1 LASRDA
7 SLVNA
12 GERFDCSSHELV
24 PTATNELV
32 APLGIENRTLC
43 DHGTSFAAS
52 LLRHSQNQIN
62 YR

>member
-12 GERFDCSSHELV
+12 GERFDRSSYELRD
-24 PTATNELV
+24 TTNELV
-32 APLGIENRTLC
+32 APLGIEKGTLC

-52 LLRHSQNQIN
+52 RLRP
-62 YR
+62 